1 MGKNHAK
8 NCIDSSLNDR
18 ERIPLMNSTVQIVKP
33 GKLPAKHKLNI
44 PFNMVFEKSSEFEN
58 ELLETYHGV
67 NISIEYTMRGRYVFL
82 QKCILNQ

>member
-1 MGKNHAK
+1 MNFWIKCDFCPSVK
-8 NCIDSSLNDR
+8 YIDSSLNDR
-18 ERIPLMNSTVQIVKP
+18 ERIPLMNSTVQIVKA

-67 NISIEYTMRGRYVFL
+67 NISIEYTMRGRHSV
-82 QKCILNQ
+82 